1 MVIITMMQVTSYS
14 LSLHEIDT
22 VRNSKGMITSAIEI
36 MVRKEHI
43 KILSD
48 PLVKT
53 LITTKWQ
60 RFAGYQFVLQA
71 FLYLVF
77 VVIQTFLVWLH
88 CSANQWNQSSRQ
100 ALEIVSIL
108 FACFFLLL
116 EFFDLYSW
124 TVQMFHRRNL
134 MKANMTF
141 VPPMYPIPGQMY
153 EDPLEAK
160 SAGLLSRLGERL
172 FRSKGPAPLAEGV
185 EKGPSVERMLGME
198 EGCSSSASQRRSV
211 LQNEDHAS
219 NVTVASGSKS
229 SLCSVRAYPG
239 HWWRAEVAVSEL
251 ESSGRAIAEANEP
264 PGTMESPSSL
274 TPPAPQQPMASSPTG
289 SRRGSASDI
298 SDAAIN
304 GSLFPQA
311 IGSGRHSPFKYQGM
325 FPVDIVSVGLEPA
338 ITHGFGTN
346 SSFSSGPY
354 RNVSLCKAHCHLE
367 TCCGV

>member
-1 MVIITMMQVTSYS
+1 MMQVTSYS

-60 RFAGYQFVLQA
+60 RFAGYQFVFHA
-71 FLYLVF
+71 FLYLAF
-77 VVIQTFLVWLH
+77 VVVQTFLVWLH

-141 VPPMYPIPGQMY
+141 VPPMYPIPGQIY
-153 EDPLEAK
+153 EDPLGSAK
-160 SAGLLSRLGERL
+160 STGLLSRLGERL

-185 EKGPSVERMLGME
+185 EKGPSFERMLGME
-198 EGCSSSASQRRSV
+198 EGCSSSTSQRCPFS
-211 LQNEDHAS
+211 QNEDDAS
-219 NVTVASGSKS
+219 HVTVTSECKS
-229 SLCSVRAYPG
+229 SLCHGAQPAR
-239 HWWRAEVAVSEL
+239 WWKAEVDASEVG
-251 ESSGRAIAEANEP
+251 SSGRAIAEA
-264 PGTMESPSSL
+264 MC
-274 TPPAPQQPMASSPTG
+274 
-289 SRRGSASDI
+289 
-298 SDAAIN
+298 
-304 GSLFPQA
+304 
-311 IGSGRHSPFKYQGM
+311 
-325 FPVDIVSVGLEPA
+325 V
-338 ITHGFGTN
+338 
-346 SSFSSGPY
+346 
-354 RNVSLCKAHCHLE
+354 
-367 TCCGV
+367 